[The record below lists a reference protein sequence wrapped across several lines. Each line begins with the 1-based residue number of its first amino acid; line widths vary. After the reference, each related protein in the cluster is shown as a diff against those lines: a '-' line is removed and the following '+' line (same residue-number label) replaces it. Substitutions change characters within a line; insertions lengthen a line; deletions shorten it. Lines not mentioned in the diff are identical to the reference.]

1 MAQGGDD
8 AGQAVQQV
16 IVLTGREGGC
26 AKGGAMLILNDIE
39 RLSNDPG
46 IAAVC
51 QGQAEREVQF
61 AGKHGLQTRNDVQR
75 LRRIMSQPGWY
86 PKLDKMLQAG
96 GIGLPGSS

>member
-51 QGQAEREVQF
+51 QGYGRARGAICGQARPADAQ
-61 AGKHGLQTRNDVQR
+61 
-75 LRRIMSQPGWY
+75 
-86 PKLDKMLQAG
+86 
-96 GIGLPGSS
+96 